1 MSESI
6 NDIVSNL
13 YKKVIALKQ
22 AYDKSI
28 IEHHKLESKIEL
40 LERKNIELEDQIKN
54 LQIIQKAEITL
65 QPGDNPELKKEINKY
80 IKLIDKVIAKL
91 NTEQG

>member
-1 MSESI
+1 VSESI